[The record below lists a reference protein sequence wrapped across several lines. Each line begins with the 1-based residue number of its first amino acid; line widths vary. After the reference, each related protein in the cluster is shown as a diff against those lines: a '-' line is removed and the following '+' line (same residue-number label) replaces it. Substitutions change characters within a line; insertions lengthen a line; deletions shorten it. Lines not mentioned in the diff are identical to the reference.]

1 MFVKQISIFVEN
13 KPGRLMSITKVLKEG
28 NIDIKALSIADTK
41 DFGILRIIVNDTQ
54 KALDILKKADC
65 TVTTTDVIAAGVEDR
80 PGGVADMMQALY
92 ENQISVE
99 YMYAFAKKIEEKKA
113 FAILRLDNNEKALKV
128 LADNGIKLLSA
139 EDITTL

>member
-13 KPGRLMSITKVLKEG
+13 KPGRLMSVTKVLKEC

>member
-13 KPGRLMSITKVLKEG
+13 KPGRLMSVTKVLKEG

-80 PGGVADMMQALY
+80 PGGVADDAGF
-92 ENQISVE
+92 V
-99 YMYAFAKKIEEKKA
+99 
-113 FAILRLDNNEKALKV
+113 
-128 LADNGIKLLSA
+128 
-139 EDITTL
+139 

>member
-13 KPGRLMSITKVLKEG
+13 KPGRLMSVTKVLKDG
-28 NIDIKALSIADTK
+28 DIDIKALSIADTK

-80 PGGVADMMQALY
+80 PGGVADMMQVLY
-92 ENQISVE
+92 ENEISVE

-113 FAILRLDNNEKALKV
+113 FAILRLDNNEKAVKV
-128 LADNGIKLLSA
+128 LADNGIKLLSV
-139 EDITTL
+139 EEITTL

>member
-13 KPGRLMSITKVLKEG
+13 KPGRLMSVTKVLKDG
-28 NIDIKALSIADTK
+28 DIDIKALSIADTK

-80 PGGVADMMQALY
+80 PGGVADMMQVLY
-92 ENQISVE
+92 ENEIFVE

-113 FAILRLDNNEKALKV
+113 FAILRLDNNEKAVKV
-128 LADNGIKLLSA
+128 LADNGIKLLSV
-139 EDITTL
+139 EEITTL